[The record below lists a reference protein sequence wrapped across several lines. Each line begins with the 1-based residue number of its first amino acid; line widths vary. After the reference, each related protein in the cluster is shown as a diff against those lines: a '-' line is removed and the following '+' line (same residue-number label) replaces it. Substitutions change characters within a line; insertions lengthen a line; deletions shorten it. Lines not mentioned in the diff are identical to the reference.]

1 MIRTLPAT
9 KMVPT
14 EQVVSALAEKFEPIG
29 LDEMAHVSLL
39 KRVDTK
45 YVLSTMH
52 LYGILAYLTESY
64 RILSINHVRVN
75 RYETLYFDTPD
86 FMFYFKHHNGKLNR
100 YKIRCRR
107 YVSSHLSF
115 LEIKRKN
122 NKKKTVKTRLPIA
135 DITTQFDDETEA
147 FIHTHSPVEAYQL
160 EPKLWTNYS
169 RLTLVSNTQPER
181 LTIDI
186 NLEFCFNDQSVHLP
200 GIAIAEVKQEKFSLQ
215 SDFIR
220 QMRALKIRPTS
231 FSKYAMATASLYPHL
246 KQNNFKPTFLQ
257 LQKIATRNLNGS
269 FI

>member
-9 KMVPT
+9 TSVAT
-14 EQVVSALAEKFEPIG
+14 EQVVSTLAEKFTPIS

-45 YVLSTMH
+45 YLLSTIH

-64 RILSINHVRVN
+64 RILSIKNIRVN

-86 FMFYFKHHNGKLNR
+86 FMFYIKHHNGELNR
-100 YKIRCRR
+100 HKIRCRR
-107 YVSSHLSF
+107 YVNSHLSF
-115 LEIKRKN
+115 LEIKHKN

-135 DITTQFDDETEA
+135 DITTQFYDDTA
-147 FIHTHSPVEAYQL
+147 KFIRSHSPVEAYQL

-186 NLEFCFNDQSVHLP
+186 NLEFCFNGQSINWP
-200 GIAIAEVKQEKFSLQ
+200 GLAIAEVKQEKFSLK

-231 FSKYAMATASLYPHL
+231 FSKYAMATVSLYPRL

-257 LQKIATRNLNGS
+257 LQKIAQRNLNG
-269 FI
+269 